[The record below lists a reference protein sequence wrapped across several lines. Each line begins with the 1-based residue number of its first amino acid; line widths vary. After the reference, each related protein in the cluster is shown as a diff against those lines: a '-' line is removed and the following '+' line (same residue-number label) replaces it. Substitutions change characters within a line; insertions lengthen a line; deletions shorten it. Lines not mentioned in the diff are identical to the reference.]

1 METAILDVTAWAVRE
16 EEWLGDQE
24 KLWLREPGGGGQSWL
39 FKPSRVT
46 MLPGRGD
53 APDRQFTWFDAQSE
67 LIAVELA
74 ELIDVPTAQVRIARR
89 SGESGSIS
97 ANVVPYDGEL
107 QSGDVFLSGLPGLEY
122 VPVVERSRNR
132 TGHHLDGIERVLRG
146 KAGPRDSDG
155 YGACEVFAGFLVL
168 DAWIGNT
175 DRHAENW
182 ALIVEGAESRLAPSF
197 DHGSALGSGRDETF
211 LRRTDPREF
220 ARGAMAQKF
229 DQGKNVSLV
238 ALAQDAELRWGG
250 DWIDRLAEVDEDA
263 VQDIVASALGLSDL
277 RRTFICRM
285 LEENRRRLMSG

>member
-1 METAILDVTAWAVRE
+1 METAILDVTGWAVRE

-24 KLWLREPGGGGQSWL
+24 KLWLREPGDDGQYWL

-46 MLPGRGD
+46 TLPGRGD
-53 APDRQFTWFDAQSE
+53 TPDRQFTWFDAHSE
-67 LIAVELA
+67 LIAAELA
-74 ELIDVPTAQVRIARR
+74 GLIDVPTAQVRIARR
-89 SGESGSIS
+89 SGSSGSIS

-146 KAGPRDSDG
+146 KAGPRDCDG

-182 ALIVEGAESRLAPSF
+182 ALVVEGAESRLAPSF

-238 ALAQDAELRWGG
+238 ALAQEAERRWGG

-285 LEENRRRLMSG
+285 LEENRRRLMSR